1 MISYG
6 FFNSLN
12 DDRLYNAETFNTY
25 FEGLISSSGVYG
37 NVGDKLI
44 VTPGSGL
51 EVLVGSGKAVVN
63 NHWVKLSASETLTVT
78 TAHNLFARYDAVT
91 LSWNASTRNVTLQV
105 VAGTP
110 SSNPVKPEPTR
121 DSMKYEIVLA
131 YILVPANATTITSAN
146 IYDQRDN
153 TSVCG
158 YITGLIDQVDIST
171 LFEQYEARFNALET
185 SMETWQA
192 QQKTAFDTWYYE
204 LTNNLTVGA
213 YIEKYNKVVE
223 GGSSVSSTI
232 ELDMDDYTYDESDII
247 MCNLNGLMLQ
257 PTYDYTLNSGTTPVA
272 ITIDA
277 DLTTGNRFE
286 VTVLKS
292 NLNQTEDGTLT
303 SVKGDKFLYVTD
315 ALTGASH
322 GFIVNTTGSDNTIVV
337 TNRNLF
343 RIDLL
348 SSGTVSGVDY
358 TVNDDGT
365 VSVSGDG
372 TSEITCNLDKNAFP
386 VGNTY
391 TISGSDTGASVSVTL
406 TYSDTTTDT
415 FTDETFTVSKEVS
428 SAVGSISTT
437 GEVDTTVSPQ
447 IESGS
452 EFTEFKKNSYV
463 TFVYD
468 GTNKPVFT
476 DSIDNIYSTDDDVE
490 DMMVLFVVDASN
502 GDNIEY

>member
-25 FEGLISSSGVYG
+25 FEGLISDSGVFK
-37 NVGDKLI
+37 NITDELEV
-44 VTPGSGL
+44 VPNSGL
-51 EVLVGSGKAVVN
+51 DILVNSGKAIVN
-63 NHWVKLSASETLTVT
+63 HHWVKLTASESLTLT

-91 LSWNASTRNVTLQV
+91 LRWNANTRDVTLQV
-105 VAGTP
+105 VTGTP
-110 SSNPVKPEPTR
+110 ASSPVKPEPER
-121 DSMKYEIVLA
+121 DTMVYEIVLA
-131 YILVPANATTITSAN
+131 YILVPANAVSVTSAN

-158 YITGLIDQVDIST
+158 YITGLVDQVDIST
-171 LFEQYEARFNALET
+171 LFAQYEARFNALES
-185 SMETWQA
+185 SMVQWQNE
-192 QQKTAFDTWYYE
+192 QKTQFDTWYYE

-213 YIEKYNKVVE
+213 YIEKYNKVVV
-223 GGSSVSSTI
+223 GGADVSSTI
-232 ELDMDDYTYDESDII
+232 DLDMEGYSYDSDDII

-257 PTYDYTLNSGTTPVA
+257 PGYDYTLNSGESPVS

-277 DLTTGNRFE
+277 ELTSGNRFE
-286 VTVLKS
+286 VTILKS
-292 NLNQTEDGTLT
+292 NLNQTQDGTLT
-303 SVKGDKFLYVTD
+303 SVKDDKFLAIDD
-315 ALTGASH
+315 ALIGASH
-322 GFIVNTTGSDNTIVV
+322 GFTVETLGSNNTIVV
-337 TNRNLF
+337 TNRNIF

-348 SSGTVSGVDY
+348 SSGTVSGVLY

-365 VSVSGDG
+365 ITVSGDG
-372 TSEITCNLDKNAFP
+372 TSSITCNIDKNAFA
-386 VGNTY
+386 VGKTY
-391 TISGSDTGASVSVTL
+391 TISGSGTGASVSVTL

-415 FTDETFTVSKEVS
+415 FTDETFTVSKTVS
-428 SAVGSISTT
+428 SAVGTISTA

-447 IESGS
+447 LEHGS
-452 EFTEFKKNSYV
+452 EATAFKNNSYV

-476 DSIDNIYSTDDDVE
+476 DTIDNVYSTDDDVE
-490 DMMVLFVVDASN
+490 GLMVIYLVEVTN